1 MPESQNSKEQNESQN
16 SYQYNPNRPQNN
28 PNEEHAD
35 TKKVVD
41 TAAKGA
47 AEYFAPGVGG
57 MAYDAAKKSS
67 GSGECYR

>member
-47 AEYFAPGVGG
+47 AEY
-57 MAYDAAKKSS
+57 
-67 GSGECYR
+67 